1 MRKRRVPLPCA
12 QEIAALRRKR
22 VQPSFLTVRKQGRDM
37 FRCPP
42 ASGGRTIRIPLRGGI
57 EVRPWSPWSFRV
69 FFRIALVDCPEKSV
83 ASLIRQKSESQ
94 IFHHVLNFD

>member
-22 VQPSFLTVRKQGRDM
+22 VQPSFSDCKEARAGHVSL
-37 FRCPP
+37 P
-42 ASGGRTIRIPLRGGI
+42 ADLRGTHDPNTSSGGI
-57 EVRPWSPWSFRV
+57 EVRFWSFRV
-69 FFRIALVDCPEKSV
+69 FFRIASVDCPEKSA
-83 ASLIRQKSESQ
+83 ASLIRQKAKSQ

>member
-1 MRKRRVPLPCA
+1 
-12 QEIAALRRKR
+12 
-22 VQPSFLTVRKQGRDM
+22 M

-57 EVRPWSPWSFRV
+57 EVRPWSFRV
-69 FFRIALVDCPEKSV
+69 FFRIASVDYPEKSA